1 MKKCPN
7 CNKEYDDNKLF
18 CESCGTKLTEVVE
31 VKVEEAITEEKP
43 SESGEIVCPKCHSK
57 NKEGSK
63 FCETCGTDLTK
74 KVAPELTDEEKLER
88 TKKRVRM
95 TKNIFLLIIGSLLLI
110 GVLSEFAI
118 DGWNNNISLFT
129 FFSKEYFQM
138 FSTIN
143 STYYREYAF
152 MREVLHLFPF
162 LVAIGGVTCTIIF
175 GVKGI
180 VTTAKN
186 MLNKNEKV
194 SVKSI
199 GFAAISYLA
208 MCYIIKISFTTNS
221 YFGLHEMPSFI
232 LFLCFVFSV
241 ISSALDLSCIEKDK
255 PRGRVITS
263 FILRIF
269 AFLFGLSALGSTG
282 ETIFKMKDYY
292 SEVVRF
298 STLPEFLIA
307 NNNSGLNY
315 TFAVLLV
322 IFASIVI
329 VFSCISIYII
339 INKMCQ
345 KSKSK
350 VIYFLVI
357 NLCLVIIFYAMTNI
371 FVSPIIDSNIVYTG
385 QLVEMLTS
393 TIISFGF
400 GISGILLQLEKKEQE
415 A

>member
-1 MKKCPN
+1 
-7 CNKEYDDNKLF
+7 
-18 CESCGTKLTEVVE
+18 
-31 VKVEEAITEEKP
+31 
-43 SESGEIVCPKCHSK
+43 
-57 NKEGSK
+57 
-63 FCETCGTDLTK
+63 
-74 KVAPELTDEEKLER
+74 
-88 TKKRVRM
+88 
-95 TKNIFLLIIGSLLLI
+95 
-110 GVLSEFAI
+110 
-118 DGWNNNISLFT
+118 
-129 FFSKEYFQM
+129 
-138 FSTIN
+138 
-143 STYYREYAF
+143 
-152 MREVLHLFPF
+152 
-162 LVAIGGVTCTIIF
+162 
-175 GVKGI
+175 
-180 VTTAKN
+180 
-186 MLNKNEKV
+186 
-194 SVKSI
+194 
-199 GFAAISYLA
+199 
-208 MCYIIKISFTTNS
+208 
-221 YFGLHEMPSFI
+221 
-232 LFLCFVFSV
+232 
-241 ISSALDLSCIEKDK
+241 
-255 PRGRVITS
+255 
-263 FILRIF
+263 
-269 AFLFGLSALGSTG
+269 
-282 ETIFKMKDYY
+282 MKDYY

-322 IFASIVI
+322 VFASIVI

>member
-7 CNKEYDDNKLF
+7 CNKEFDDNKVF
-18 CESCGTKLTEVVE
+18 CENCGTKLTEVE
-31 VKVEEAITEEKP
+31 QIKVEETTVEETT
-43 SESGEIVCPKCHSK
+43 SESGEVICPKCHSK
-57 NKEGSK
+57 NKKGSK
-63 FCETCGTDLTK
+63 FCETCGIKLTEK
-74 KVAPELTDEEKLER
+74 YVPELTDEEKIER

-118 DGWNNNISLFT
+118 DGWDNNISLFT

-143 STYYREYAF
+143 TTYYREYAF
-152 MREVLHLFPF
+152 MRELLHLFPF
-162 LVAIGGVTCTIIF
+162 LVALGGVTCTIVF

-180 VTTAKN
+180 VITAKN

-194 SVKSI
+194 SVNCI

-208 MCYIIKISFTTNS
+208 MCYILKISFTTSS

-241 ISSALDLSCIEKDK
+241 IASALDLSLVGKDK
-255 PRGRVITS
+255 QRGRVVTS

-282 ETIFKMKDYY
+282 ESIFKIRDNY
-292 SEVVRF
+292 SEIIRF
-298 STLPEFLIA
+298 STLPEFLIS
-307 NNNSGLNY
+307 NNNSGTNY
-315 TFAVLLV
+315 AFAVLLV

-329 VFSCISIYII
+329 VFSCISIYVI

-350 VIYFLVI
+350 VIYFLAI
-357 NLCLVIIFYAMTNI
+357 NLCLVILLYVMTNI
-371 FVSPIIDSNIVYTG
+371 FISPIIDNNVVYTG

-393 TIISFGF
+393 TIIAFGF
-400 GISGILLQLEKKEQE
+400 GISGILLQLEKKE
-415 A
+415 